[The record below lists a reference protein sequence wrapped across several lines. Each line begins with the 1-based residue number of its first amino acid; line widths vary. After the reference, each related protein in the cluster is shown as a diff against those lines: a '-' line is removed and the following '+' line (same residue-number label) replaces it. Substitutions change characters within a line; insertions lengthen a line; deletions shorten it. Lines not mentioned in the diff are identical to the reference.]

1 MRHATLLSLL
11 SLLMAVSMPALAIYK
26 CESHGRTTYTDTPC
40 GAAQSELPPEAAPSD
55 PAGARRQAASERSQ
69 LARIEKD
76 QEKAR
81 ASHERQ
87 QKRSE
92 KDKTAQAHKNKC
104 TLLALEKKWS
114 AEDAASVTR
123 MVSDKTD
130 SLKRQA
136 RRKAERYE
144 AECGATQH

>member
-1 MRHATLLSLL
+1 MHA
-11 SLLMAVSMPALAIYK
+11 A
-26 CESHGRTTYTDTPC
+26 C
-40 GAAQSELPPEAAPSD
+40 
-55 PAGARRQAASERSQ
+55 AG
-69 LARIEKD
+69 
-76 QEKAR
+76 
-81 ASHERQ
+81 
-87 QKRSE
+87 
-92 KDKTAQAHKNKC
+92 
-104 TLLALEKKWS
+104 KKWS

>member
-40 GAAQSELPPEAAPSD
+40 GAAQSELPRAAAPSD